1 MNYCILPHLGIGRI
15 VLGDVPGGVGD
26 IIGGVDTLFD
36 TMYNLAAAIREI
48 KQLMEFAEEIL
59 ANIKEAEDIN
69 DVMKYL
75 DDIEMMVELEVSRLL

>member
-1 MNYCILPHLGIGRI
+1 M
-15 VLGDVPGGVGD
+15 LGDVPGGVGD